1 MEFTLHPLVPE
12 DLSTLLGLIR
22 ELAQFERLEHEVEAT
37 VESLR
42 DSFFGPQAVAG
53 ALLARWGEAV
63 VGYAIYYFTFSSFVG
78 RRGIWLDDLYVRPAF
93 RQKGLGRKLI
103 VAVARI
109 AAERNCGRYEWSALN
124 WNRNALDF
132 YRGLGA
138 QEMSEWVMLRMD
150 HAGLCR
156 LAQAPAGSSP
166 PNQG

>member
-12 DLSTLLGLIR
+12 DLPTLLGLIR

-42 DSFFGPQAVAG
+42 DSFFGPQPVAG
-53 ALLARWGEAV
+53 ALLARWDEAV
-63 VGYAIYYFTFSSFVG
+63 AGYAIYYSTFSSFVG

-93 RQKGLGRKLI
+93 RQQGLGRKLI
-103 VAVARI
+103 VAVAQI

-132 YRGLGA
+132 YRALGA
-138 QEMSEWVMLRMD
+138 QEMPDWVLLRMN
-150 HAGLCR
+150 HAGLRR
-156 LAQAPAGSSP
+156 LAGVQAGSP
-166 PNQG
+166 PREQA